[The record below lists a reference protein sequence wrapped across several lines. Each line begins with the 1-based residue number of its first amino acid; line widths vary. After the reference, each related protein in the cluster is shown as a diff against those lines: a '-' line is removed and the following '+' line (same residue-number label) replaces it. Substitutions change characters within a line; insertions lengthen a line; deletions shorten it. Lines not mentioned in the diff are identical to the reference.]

1 MSRSN
6 ADAPIWSDPS
16 LRRRRTIDL
25 LCRDFE
31 EQWQAG
37 LKPDIN
43 SFLQSVDPELH
54 KDLLPELV
62 AAEWELKTLA
72 GESPV
77 KSDYAHRFP
86 QLTSLLTEL
95 EATDFRTHETSVLS
109 EVRSLPQGGEEFCGY
124 HILRE
129 LGRGAMGTVF
139 LAEVPV
145 IGHQVALKI
154 LESNLRESHV
164 AVTRFEREA
173 RLLSTLDHPGLV
185 PLYSYGESQGLR
197 YLVMKAIN
205 GVSLSSAISGAPSD
219 AEPAEDI
226 VRTIQASDNSARHDL
241 LISIAR
247 QLVEALQAVHAADVL
262 HRDIKPSNILLTNSG
277 QVFLTDFSLAKVEST
292 GFDITRSDEFV
303 GTLRYCAPESLD
315 GVYSP
320 QGDIYSLGLV
330 LFELF
335 SLTTP
340 FQAKTRRELLNK
352 KLSGAVPEM
361 ENHAGSI
368 PKSMLQ
374 ILQRMTA
381 YDSASRYKSAGE
393 VLQALELN
401 PDSIAVRNNSGGRRF
416 VLAAGLILMIVAGL
430 LSKTL
435 FPRIHTT
442 SEKKPVSTAEV
453 VGLEKKNAVA
463 TPESPSTLY
472 ALGSDLKLSEPL
484 SNNWLIPERQF
495 ELPVSTPFSLVSIS
509 ADGTHVV
516 FVVMGAKLFMGPFNA
531 ERLPRISRPYQ
542 SEIVTVDQSISGD
555 LVLLVNQDFGRPP
568 GTDQNTAK
576 SSDPGFFIEVF
587 NKQREKWVRIPEPL
601 FQLAHGMPHLVPGWH
616 LDNKRRVLVPEP
628 DSPLI
633 FDPHTSGYQHI
644 QWPKGPRA
652 AVSCYF
658 FEGIVAMQDGTVV
671 LFPLGFRDLE
681 GTFAPPKTLST
692 SVTDCQFVQTSPDGR
707 FAIVV
712 GKTQACVVS
721 INEPSLLEKFDV
733 SHFENPRLSFSEDG
747 DWLTFADLHQA
758 QTFDL
763 TIQEWHAEPLLFDTE
778 LLVANPTSDA
788 LLTVE
793 KSGRVQKIPFGSE
806 TSQRVR
812 EFQTVPLSSATFS
825 SQPRRLALA
834 TEDGRVMFFRVP

>member
-1 MSRSN
+1 
-6 ADAPIWSDPS
+6 
-16 LRRRRTIDL
+16 L

-453 VGLEKKNAVA
+453 VGLEKKMQ
-463 TPESPSTLY
+463 SP
-472 ALGSDLKLSEPL
+472 
-484 SNNWLIPERQF
+484 
-495 ELPVSTPFSLVSIS
+495 
-509 ADGTHVV
+509 H
-516 FVVMGAKLFMGPFNA
+516 
-531 ERLPRISRPYQ
+531 PR
-542 SEIVTVDQSISGD
+542 VH
-555 LVLLVNQDFGRPP
+555 LL
-568 GTDQNTAK
+568 
-576 SSDPGFFIEVF
+576 
-587 NKQREKWVRIPEPL
+587 
-601 FQLAHGMPHLVPGWH
+601 
-616 LDNKRRVLVPEP
+616 
-628 DSPLI
+628 
-633 FDPHTSGYQHI
+633 
-644 QWPKGPRA
+644 
-652 AVSCYF
+652 C
-658 FEGIVAMQDGTVV
+658 
-671 LFPLGFRDLE
+671 
-681 GTFAPPKTLST
+681 TLS
-692 SVTDCQFVQTSPDGR
+692 
-707 FAIVV
+707 A
-712 GKTQACVVS
+712 
-721 INEPSLLEKFDV
+721 
-733 SHFENPRLSFSEDG
+733 
-747 DWLTFADLHQA
+747 
-758 QTFDL
+758 
-763 TIQEWHAEPLLFDTE
+763 
-778 LLVANPTSDA
+778 PT
-788 LLTVE
+788 
-793 KSGRVQKIPFGSE
+793 
-806 TSQRVR
+806 
-812 EFQTVPLSSATFS
+812 
-825 SQPRRLALA
+825 
-834 TEDGRVMFFRVP
+834 

>member
-16 LRRRRTIDL
+16 LRQRRTIDL

-31 EQWQAG
+31 EQWQSG
-37 LKPDIN
+37 QKPDIN
-43 SFLQSVDPELH
+43 SFLQPVDQGLH
-54 KDLLPELV
+54 HDLLPELV
-62 AAEWELKTLA
+62 AAEWELKILA

-77 KSDYAHRFP
+77 RADYADRFP
-86 QLTSLLTEL
+86 QLSNLLTEL
-95 EATDFRTHETSVLS
+95 EATDFLTHESSVQS
-109 EVRSLPQGGEEFCGY
+109 DVRSLPQGGEEFCGY

-173 RLLSTLDHPGLV
+173 KLLSKLDHPGLV

-205 GVSLSSAISGAPSD
+205 GVSLSSAISST
-219 AEPAEDI
+219 EISEDI
-226 VRTIQASDNSARHDL
+226 IRKIRTPEDSDRYDL
-241 LISIAR
+241 LLSISR

-315 GVYSP
+315 GVYSQ

-361 ENHAGSI
+361 GSHLGSI
-368 PKSMLQ
+368 PKSVLQ

-381 YDSASRYKSAGE
+381 YDSASRYESAGE

-401 PDSIAVRNNSGGRRF
+401 RDSIAVQKKSVDRRII
-416 VLAAGLILMIVAGL
+416 LAASVVLMIVAGL
-430 LSKTL
+430 LSRTL
-435 FPRIHTT
+435 FQRIYTA
-442 SEKKPVSTAEV
+442 SEKEPVSTTKV
-453 VGLEKKNAVA
+453 VRIERKDAVA
-463 TPESPSTLY
+463 TPQSPSALY
-472 ALGSDLKLSEPL
+472 ALGSDLKQIEPVKD
-484 SNNWLIPERQF
+484 SWLIPERQF
-495 ELPVSTPFSLVSIS
+495 ELPRKTAVSLVSMS
-509 ADGTHVV
+509 ADGTHVI
-516 FVVMGAKLFMGPFNA
+516 FVMMGASLFMGPIDA
-531 ERLPRISRPYQ
+531 ERLPMISRPYQ
-542 SEIVTVDQSISGD
+542 SEIVMADQSISGD
-555 LVLLVNQDFGRPP
+555 LVMLVNRDFGRPP
-568 GTDQNTAK
+568 GADQNTGT
-576 SSDPGFFIEVF
+576 SFDPDFFIEVY
-587 NKQREKWVRIPEPL
+587 NKPREKWVRISGPS
-601 FQLAHGMPHLVPGWH
+601 FQLAHGMPHFIPGQH
-616 LDNKRRVLVPEP
+616 PNNKREVIIPEP
-628 DSPLI
+628 DSPII
-633 FDPHTSGYQHI
+633 FHPQTSGYQSVL
-644 QWPKGPRA
+644 WPEGARA
-652 AVSCYF
+652 AIGCYAQN
-658 FEGIVAMQDGTVV
+658 GIAAMKDGNIV

-681 GTFAPPKTLST
+681 GKHDPPRILATPI
-692 SVTDCQFVQTSPDGR
+692 TDCQSVQTSPDGR
-707 FAIVV
+707 FAIIV
-712 GKTQACVVS
+712 GKNQACIVS
-721 INEPSLLEKFDV
+721 IKDAALLASFEVSL
-733 SHFENPRLSFSEDG
+733 FENPRLSFSEDSH
-747 DWLTFADLHQA
+747 WLTFADLHQA

-763 TIQEWHAEPLLFDTE
+763 TTQKWHGEALRFESE
-778 LLVANPTSDA
+778 LLLATPASDA

-793 KSGRVQKIPFGSE
+793 KSGRVRQFPLPQE
-806 TSQRVR
+806 TTQRVR
-812 EFQTVPLSSATFS
+812 EFQSVPLSSATFS
-825 SQPRRLALA
+825 FQPRRLALA
-834 TEDGRVMFFRVP
+834 TEVGQVMLFRVP

>member
-6 ADAPIWSDPS
+6 TDAPIWSDPS
-16 LRRRRTIDL
+16 LRQRRTIDL

-37 LKPDIN
+37 LKQDIN
-43 SFLQSVDPELH
+43 LFLQTVNPELH

-77 KSDYAHRFP
+77 KSDYEHRFP
-86 QLTSLLTEL
+86 QLANLLTEL
-95 EATDFRTHETSVLS
+95 EATDFRTHESSVHS

-124 HILRE
+124 RILRE

-154 LESNLRESHV
+154 LKSNLRESHV

-173 RLLSTLDHPGLV
+173 RLLSKLDHPGLV

-205 GVSLSSAISGAPSD
+205 GVSLSSAISGA
-219 AEPAEDI
+219 EPTDDI
-226 VRTIQASDNSARHDL
+226 VRRIQAPDDIARHEL
-241 LISIAR
+241 LLSIAR
-247 QLVEALQAVHAADVL
+247 QLVAALQVVHAADVV
-262 HRDIKPSNILLTNSG
+262 HRDIKPSNILLTNGG

-368 PKSMLQ
+368 PQSVLQ

-381 YDSASRYKSAGE
+381 YDSAGRYKSAGD

-401 PDSIAVRNNSGGRRF
+401 PDSIAVRNNSGSRRF
-416 VLAAGLILMIVAGL
+416 VLVAGLILMILAGL
-430 LSKTL
+430 FSKTL
-435 FPRIHTT
+435 FQRIRTT
-442 SEKKPVSTAEV
+442 SEKEPASIADVVSI
-453 VGLEKKNAVA
+453 EKKDAVA
-463 TPESPSTLY
+463 TPLSPSTLN
-472 ALGSDLKLSEPL
+472 ALGSELKLSEPA
-484 SNNWLIPERQF
+484 SDSWLIPERQF
-495 ELPVSTPFSLVSIS
+495 ELPRRTAVSLVSLS
-509 ADGTHVV
+509 ADGTHAI
-516 FVVMGAKLFMGPFNA
+516 FVMMGASLFMGPLDA
-531 ERLPRISRPYQ
+531 ERLPMIGRPYQ
-542 SEIVTVDQSISGD
+542 SEIVMADQSINGD
-555 LVLLVNQDFGRPP
+555 LVMLVNRDFGRPP
-568 GTDQNTAK
+568 GTDQNTAT
-576 SSDPGFFIEVF
+576 SSDPEFFIEVF
-587 NKQREKWVRIPEPL
+587 NKQREKWVRISGPL
-601 FQLAHGMPHLVPGWH
+601 FQLAHGMPLFIPGRH
-616 LDNKRRVLVPEP
+616 PNKKREVLIPEP
-628 DSPLI
+628 ESPII
-633 FDPHTSGYQHI
+633 FHPQTSGYQSVL
-644 QWPKGPRA
+644 WPEGARA
-652 AVSCYF
+652 AIGCYAQH
-658 FEGIVAMQDGTVV
+658 GIAAMKDGNVV
-671 LFPLGFRDLE
+671 LFPLGFRDFEGKHDPLTTLE
-681 GTFAPPKTLST
+681 TPI
-692 SVTDCQFVQTSPDGR
+692 TDCRSIQTSPDGR

-721 INEPSLLEKFDV
+721 INELSLLATFEV
-733 SHFENPRLSFSEDG
+733 SHFENPHLSFSEDG
-747 DWLTFADLHQA
+747 HWLTFADSHQA

-763 TIQEWHAEPLLFDTE
+763 TIQKWHAEPLKFGTE
-778 LLVANPTSDA
+778 LLVATPTSDA

-793 KSGRVQKIPFGSE
+793 KSGRVQRIPFGSE
-806 TSQRVR
+806 TSQPVQ
-812 EFQTVPLSSATFS
+812 EFQSVPLSSATFS
-825 SQPRRLALA
+825 SQPRRLALG
-834 TEDGRVMFFRVP
+834 TDDGRVLFFRVP

>member
-16 LRRRRTIDL
+16 LRQRRTIDS

-43 SFLQSVDPELH
+43 SFLQSVDHGLH
-54 KDLLPELV
+54 HDLLPELV

-72 GESPV
+72 GETPV
-77 KSDYAHRFP
+77 RSDYAHRFP
-86 QLTSLLTEL
+86 QLSNLLTEL
-95 EATDFRTHETSVLS
+95 EATDFRTHETSVHS

-173 RLLSTLDHPGLV
+173 RLLSKLDHPGLV

-205 GVSLSSAISGAPSD
+205 GVSLSSAISGA
-219 AEPAEDI
+219 EPTDDI
-226 VRTIQASDNSARHDL
+226 VRRIQAPDDTARHDL
-241 LISIAR
+241 LLSIAR
-247 QLVEALQAVHAADVL
+247 QLVAALQVVHAADVI

-320 QGDIYSLGLV
+320 QSDIYSLGLV

-361 ENHAGSI
+361 GSQAGSI
-368 PKSMLQ
+368 PKSVLQ

-381 YDSASRYKSAGE
+381 YDSASRYKSASE
-393 VLQALELN
+393 VLQALELD
-401 PDSIAVRNNSGGRRF
+401 PDSIVVRKNSGGRRL
-416 VLAAGLILMIVAGL
+416 VLATGLILIIVAGL
-430 LSKTL
+430 LSKTP
-435 FPRIHTT
+435 FQGINTT
-442 SEKKPVSTAEV
+442 SERKAVPATEV
-453 VGLEKKNAVA
+453 VGIEKKDAVA
-463 TPESPSTLY
+463 TPESSSTLY
-472 ALGSDLKLSEPL
+472 ALGSDLKRSEPA
-484 SNNWLIPERQF
+484 NDNWLIPERQF
-495 ELPVSTPFSLVSIS
+495 ELPRRTAVSLVSMS
-509 ADGTHVV
+509 ADGTHVI
-516 FVVMGAKLFMGPFNA
+516 FVMMGASLFMGPLDA
-531 ERLPRISRPYQ
+531 ERLPMISRPYE
-542 SEIVTVDQSISGD
+542 SEIVTADQSINGD
-555 LVLLVNQDFGRPP
+555 LVMLVNRDYGRPP
-568 GTDQNTAK
+568 GTDQNAAT
-576 SSDPGFFIEVF
+576 SSDPEFFIEVF
-587 NKQREKWVRIPEPL
+587 NKQREKWVRISGPL
-601 FQLAHGMPHLVPGWH
+601 FQLAHGMPHFIPGQH
-616 LDNKRRVLVPEP
+616 PNNKREVIIPEP
-628 DSPLI
+628 DAPII
-633 FDPHTSGYQHI
+633 FHPQTSGYQSVL
-644 QWPKGPRA
+644 WPDGARA
-652 AVSCYF
+652 AIGCYAQN
-658 FEGIVAMQDGTVV
+658 GIAAMKDGNVV

-681 GTFAPPKTLST
+681 GTHDPLRTLAT
-692 SVTDCQFVQTSPDGR
+692 PITDCQSVQTSPDGR
-707 FAIVV
+707 FAIIV
-712 GKTQACVVS
+712 GKTQACIVS
-721 INEPSLLEKFDV
+721 IKEAALLATFEV
-733 SHFENPRLSFSEDG
+733 SDFENPRLSFSEDG
-747 DWLTFADLHQA
+747 HWLTFADLHQA

-763 TIQEWHAEPLLFDTE
+763 NIQEWHAEPLQFDE
-778 LLVANPTSDA
+778 DLLVAIPISDA

-793 KSGRVQKIPFGSE
+793 KSGRVQKIPFRSE
-806 TSQRVR
+806 TSQPVR
-812 EFQTVPLSSATFS
+812 EFQSVPLSSATFS

-834 TEDGRVMFFRVP
+834 TNHGRVMFFRVP

>member
-6 ADAPIWSDPS
+6 ADTPIWSDPS
-16 LRRRRTIDL
+16 LRQRRTIDL

-43 SFLQSVDPELH
+43 SFLQSVDQELH
-54 KDLLPELV
+54 HDLLPELV

-72 GESPV
+72 GVAPV
-77 KSDYAHRFP
+77 KADYAHRFP
-86 QLTSLLTEL
+86 QLSSLLTEL
-95 EATDFRTHETSVLS
+95 EATDFQKHESSVQS

-173 RLLSTLDHPGLV
+173 KLLSKLDHPGLV

-205 GVSLSSAISGAPSD
+205 GVSLSCAISGA
-219 AEPAEDI
+219 EPTEDI
-226 VRTIQASDNSARHDL
+226 VRRIQAPNDSARHDL
-241 LISIAR
+241 LLSIAR
-247 QLVEALQAVHAADVL
+247 QLVAALQVVHAADVV

-277 QVFLTDFSLAKVEST
+277 QVYLTDFSLAKVEST

-352 KLSGAVPEM
+352 KLSGAVPEL
-361 ENHAGSI
+361 ESHAESI
-368 PKSMLQ
+368 PKSVLQ

-381 YDSASRYKSAGE
+381 YDSAGRYESAGE

-401 PDSIAVRNNSGGRRF
+401 RDSVAVRNNSGGWRF
-416 VLAAGLILMIVAGL
+416 ILAAGLILMIVAGL
-430 LSKTL
+430 LSRTL
-435 FPRIHTT
+435 FHRIDTT
-442 SEKKPVSTAEV
+442 SEKEPISTSKV
-453 VGLEKKNAVA
+453 VGIEKKDVGA
-463 TPESPSTLY
+463 TLESPATLY
-472 ALGSDLKLSEPL
+472 ALGSDLKQSEPADD
-484 SNNWLIPERQF
+484 SWLIPERQF
-495 ELPVSTPFSLVSIS
+495 ELPRSTAVSLVSMS
-509 ADGTHVV
+509 ADGNQVIIV
-516 FVVMGAKLFMGPFNA
+516 MMGASLFMGPLDA
-531 ERLPRISRPYQ
+531 ERLPMISRPYQ
-542 SEIVTVDQSISGD
+542 SEIVMADQSINGD
-555 LVLLVNQDFGRPP
+555 LVMLVNRDFGRPA
-568 GTDQNTAK
+568 GTDQNPPT
-576 SSDPGFFIEVF
+576 SSDPEFFIEVF
-587 NKQREKWVRIPEPL
+587 NKPREKWVRISGPL
-601 FQLAHGMPHLVPGWH
+601 FQLAHGMPHFIPGRPPN
-616 LDNKRRVLVPEP
+616 NKREVFIPEP
-628 DSPLI
+628 DSPII
-633 FDPHTSGYQHI
+633 FHPHTSGYQFV
-644 QWPKGPRA
+644 QWPEGARA
-652 AVSCYF
+652 AIGCYAQH
-658 FEGIVAMQDGTVV
+658 GIVAMKDGNVV

-681 GTFAPPKTLST
+681 GKHDPLKTLVT
-692 SVTDCQFVQTSPDGR
+692 PITDCQSIQASPDGR
-707 FAIVV
+707 FAMIV

-721 INEPSLLEKFDV
+721 IKEATLLATFEV
-733 SHFENPRLSFSEDG
+733 SHFENPRLSFSENG
-747 DWLTFADLHQA
+747 HWLTFADLHQA

-763 TIQEWHAEPLLFDTE
+763 TMQKWHAEPLRFDNG
-778 LLVANPTSDA
+778 LLVAIPTSDA

-793 KSGRVQKIPFGSE
+793 KSGRVQQIPLHPES
-806 TSQRVR
+806 SQRVR
-812 EFQTVPLSSATFS
+812 EFQNARLSSATFS
-825 SQPRRLALA
+825 IQPRRLALA